1 MSLVTPGGNSGTMS
15 HLFHRATMLAV
26 CISAVTSFTCVTDT
40 RVDVIISLPHLLMLR
55 TFHRVLKTNEKQV
68 ESIFGNFVKIS
79 VFIESRLV

>member
-1 MSLVTPGGNSGTMS
+1 
-15 HLFHRATMLAV
+15 MLAV